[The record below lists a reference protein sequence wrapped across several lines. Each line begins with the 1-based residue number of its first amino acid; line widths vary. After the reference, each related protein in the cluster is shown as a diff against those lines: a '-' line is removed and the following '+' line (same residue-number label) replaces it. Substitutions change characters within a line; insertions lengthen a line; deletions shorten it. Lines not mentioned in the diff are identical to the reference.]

1 MELAETLTAL
11 TPADRLARVRRRI
24 ATACAAC
31 GRDPAEVTL
40 VAVSKLHEAA
50 AVIELAAL
58 GQRIFGESYIQEAVP
73 KIEACPPG
81 LEWHFIGHLQ
91 RNKAKFAIGRFALI
105 HTVDNLELART
116 LQNRNAAC
124 GLTQAV
130 CLQVNVAGESQ
141 KSGIDPDGLPEL
153 AEAVAAMPNL
163 AVRGLMVIP
172 PVFDDPEG
180 ARPAFAKLRQLR
192 DETAARLGMALPV
205 LSMGM
210 SGDLEAA
217 VMEGATHVRV
227 GTDLFGARLPLRS
240 GQ

>member
-1 MELAETLTAL
+1 MDDL
-11 TPADRLARVRRRI
+11 TPGERLERVRGRI

-31 GRDPAEVTL
+31 GRDPATVTL
-40 VAVSKLHEAA
+40 VAVSKLHDAA
-50 AVIELAAL
+50 EVAAMAAC

-73 KIEACPPG
+73 KIADCPAG

-91 RNKAKFAIGRFALI
+91 RNKVKLAVGRFALL
-105 HTVDNLELART
+105 HTVDNLELARS
-116 LQNRNAAC
+116 LQKKNEEA

-130 CLQVNVAGESQ
+130 CLQVNVAGETQ
-141 KSGIDPDGLPEL
+141 KSGIAPEGLPAL
-153 AEAVAAMPNL
+153 AEAVAAMPHL
-163 AVRGLMVIP
+163 ALRGLMVIA

-180 ARPAFAKLRQLR
+180 ARPAFARLRELR
-192 DETAARLGMALPV
+192 DDMTARLGLALPV

-227 GTDLFGARLPLRS
+227 GTDLFGARPASR
-240 GQ
+240 

>member
-1 MELAETLTAL
+1 MEEL
-11 TPADRLARVRRRI
+11 TPGARLACVRERI
-24 ATACAAC
+24 ESACAAC

>member
-1 MELAETLTAL
+1 MAAL
-11 TPADRLARVRRRI
+11 TPAERLALVRRRI

-50 AVIELAAL
+50 EVAALAAC
-58 GQRIFGESYIQEAVP
+58 GQRIFGESYIQEALP
-73 KIEACPPG
+73 KMEAASAG
-81 LEWHFIGHLQ
+81 LTWHFIGHLQ
-91 RNKAKFAIGRFALI
+91 RNKAKLAVGRFALL
-105 HTVDNLELART
+105 HTVDNLDLAQI
-116 LQNRNAAC
+116 LQKKNEAL

-130 CLQVNVAGESQ
+130 CLQVNVAGEAQ
-141 KSGIDPDGLPEL
+141 KSGVAPEGLPAL

-163 AVRGLMVIP
+163 ALTGLMVIP

-180 ARPAFAKLRQLR
+180 ARPAFARLRELR
-192 DETAARLGMALPV
+192 DATAGRLGLPLPV

-217 VMEGATHVRV
+217 ILEGATHVRV
-227 GTDLFGARLPLRS
+227 GTDLFGARP
-240 GQ
+240 QPV

>member
-1 MELAETLTAL
+1 MEGSPAE
-11 TPADRLARVRRRI
+11 RLANVRGRI
-24 ATACAAC
+24 EAACAAC

-50 AVIELAAL
+50 DVVAMAAL
-58 GQRIFGESYIQEAVP
+58 GQRIFGESYIQEAIP
-73 KIEACPPG
+73 KIEDCPPG

-130 CLQVNVAGESQ
+130 CLQVNVAGEAQ
-141 KSGIDPDGLPEL
+141 KSGVDPAGLPEL
-153 AEAVAAMPNL
+153 AEAVIGMPNVAL
-163 AVRGLMVIP
+163 RGLMVIA

-180 ARPAFAKLRQLR
+180 ARPAFAGLRKLR
-192 DETAARLGMALPV
+192 DELAVRLAMPLPV

-217 VMEGATHVRV
+217 IMEGATHVRV
-227 GTDLFGARLPLRS
+227 GTDLFGPRPAVRPVL
-240 GQ
+240 